1 MSSKVQNSAHLIVL
15 IILLISCAPAPALP
29 YPTSISPQ
37 PTNAEAAIPG
47 NQSSLF
53 KSGSRYSDASGDMDI
68 SFLDVIGFQGTVHEE
83 SETLEVVL
91 QLRDIPED
99 ALRGQVKNLSEYTW
113 MIFVFLDPSASLADM
128 PGDYYF
134 VLNTTADDLSSESLT
149 PVPGT
154 PVIVPIHQ
162 LFENRY
168 VYDSSGISQSTVE
181 VDVNPDR
188 DRLTITGRV
197 PGITSNA
204 VFSFSTD
211 YYDGTRDKPDG
222 AGTPPVANL
231 STPLASATRGPS
243 ASEKGR
249 YLESVGTVWAFPGPE
264 HYAGDELTV
273 AIQMDGMDN
282 GFPGEVSSVFVA
294 LDDMAPR
301 EFQANIALFNQIVV
315 PRVLDTTDL
324 VGWHTLK
331 ITTADGDLN
340 ETYTFEVLPADQ
352 RPENEITA
360 TWMVR
365 ESDCCFFHFL
375 SGTAAE
381 RDIDFIVENFEQG
394 ASDFESLMG
403 KEIGSKM
410 DIYLIDRMLYNGG
423 FGGGGKLYISYTD
436 RYFGPTMGSAGL
448 QTLARHEFSH
458 AADIGFENTGD
469 GIDYNY
475 EGLAVYVA
483 GGHYKPEPLAQRGAA
498 LYDLGHYA
506 PVSDFIPQHEL
517 SYLHAA
523 LLLTYIVETYGE
535 DKLWE
540 FFSADADTPDE
551 QLMPMED
558 AIQATFGIPLAEFDQ
573 GFRAWLEK
581 NDPGE
586 QLEDLQLTIELQD
599 ARREYQTRYSPQPL
613 FLVMEPEQIVTR
625 PENLFL
631 VLRETRAPANIAME
645 LLIAN
650 AQRAIISGAYTEA
663 ETLIQSIKEVVS
675 SGDFE
680 SQLAK
685 EYLDVVLA
693 AGEAGYEVAALN
705 IQNGYATA
713 QAIREPPTTTVLV
726 FKNVNGTWQIEP

>member
-1 MSSKVQNSAHLIVL
+1 MSTKLQISTYLILL
-15 IILLISCAPAPALP
+15 IILLASCSPAPTSAS
-29 YPTSISPQ
+29 PTSPSQQ
-37 PTNAEAAIPG
+37 PTNAEFTTPG
-47 NQSSLF
+47 NTSSLF
-53 KSGSRYSDASGDMDI
+53 QAGVRYSDAPDDMAVP
-68 SFLDVIGFQGTVHEE
+68 FLDVVAFQASVDEE
-83 SETLEVVL
+83 SETLEVTL
-91 QLRDIPED
+91 DLRDIPEN
-99 ALRGQVKNLSEYTW
+99 APRGQVQNLVEYTW
-113 MIFVFLDPSASLADM
+113 MVFVFLGPSASLADM

-154 PVIVPIHQ
+154 PVTVPIHQ

-204 VFSFSTD
+204 VLSFSMD
-211 YYDGTRDKPDG
+211 YYDGTRDKPDS

-231 STPLASATRGPS
+231 STPLANATREPS
-243 ASEKGR
+243 ASEKGL
-249 YLESVGTVWAFPGPE
+249 YLEPVGTVWAIPGPE

-294 LDDMAPR
+294 LDEMAPR

-315 PRVLDTTDL
+315 PRVLNTTDL
-324 VGWHTLK
+324 VGWHTLR

-394 ASDFESLMG
+394 ARDFESLMG
-403 KEIGSKM
+403 KEIGSKI

-573 GFRAWLEK
+573 GFRAWLET

-586 QLEDLQLTIELQD
+586 QLEDLRLTIELQD

-631 VLRETRAPANIAME
+631 VMREPRAPANIAIE
-645 LLIAN
+645 LMIAN
-650 AQRAIISGAYTEA
+650 AQRAIISSAYAEA
-663 ETLIQSIKEVVS
+663 DTLIQSIKGVVS
-675 SGDFE
+675 GGEFE
-680 SQLAK
+680 NSLAK
-685 EYLDVVLA
+685 EYLYVVLA
-693 AGEAGYEVAALN
+693 AEGAGYEVLSLN

-713 QAIREPPTTTVLV
+713 QATREPPATTILLLR
-726 FKNVNGTWQIEP
+726 NVNGIWQIEP